1 MARIYRNCF
10 FRAIYFLFYTSYSF
24 INIRNNKLLSLWR
37 ATLRKKKSKLKKL
50 KYLFFTSYGV
60 IIFSLLFI
68 FNVESVNKVI
78 FQIASI
84 QVPYQIFVYLLIASF
99 SVFLS
104 FFFIDKSLVKNL
116 FLEIALLFF

>member
-10 FRAIYFLFYTSYSF
+10 FRTICFLFYTSYSF
-24 INIRNNKLLSLWR
+24 VDICAGKLLSLWR
-37 ATLRKKKSKLKKL
+37 ATLGKKTKLKKL

-84 QVPYQIFVYLLIASF
+84 QVPYHLFVFLLITSS

-104 FFFIDKSLVKNL
+104 FFIIDKSLVKNL